1 MGLLMLAIWCFER
14 QRQRSLGTMG
24 LGIVLTGLAISIQ
37 TMLPPAMI
45 GTYAPLTGI
54 LYLAGAWLFGRSMSL
69 HFQVPFPRWLAG
81 SIVLITLAG
90 LYYFSSITPS
100 LNTRIVILSTG
111 LAALQLLPF
120 AHGFRRH
127 SSRDPLDTLLYITYF
142 VFGVYTL
149 LRPAA
154 LLAMAQYS
162 EGDLVHTLYWF
173 ITMLGGLLF
182 CMTFASL
189 LLAASIR
196 RTLARLQHERD
207 IDPLTQLRNRRALD
221 ASAQQWQQQTTPMSL
236 SVLMCDIDHFK
247 AINDNWGHAYGD
259 QVLCHVADC
268 LRASTRSHDTL
279 IRHGGE
285 EFLILLP
292 HTGTVEARMLAER
305 IQRQLAQDCYR
316 LPNHDAVTLSLGIT
330 ALAPREPLP
339 QAIARADQALYQAK
353 TTGRDK
359 IVVYTKPETGHA

>member
-1 MGLLMLAIWCFER
+1 MGLLMLAIWGFER
-14 QRQRSLGTMG
+14 QRQRSLGMMG
-24 LGIVLTGLAISIQ
+24 LGIVFSGLAISIQ
-37 TMLPPAMI
+37 SVLPPALI

-54 LYLAGAWLFGRSMSL
+54 LYLAGSWLFGRSMSL
-69 HFQVPFPRWLAG
+69 HFQAPFPQWLAG
-81 SIVLITLAG
+81 LIVLATLAG
-90 LYYFSSITPS
+90 LYYFSAITPH
-100 LNTRIVILSTG
+100 LTTRIVILSTG
-111 LAALQLLPF
+111 LGTLQLLPF
-120 AHGFRRH
+120 VRGFQRR
-127 SSRDPLDTLLYITYF
+127 SSTDPLDTVLYICYF
-142 VFGVYTL
+142 VFGIYTL

-154 LLAMAQYS
+154 LLAMGQYQQ
-162 EGDLVHTLYWF
+162 GDLVHTLYWF

-221 ASAQQWQQQTTPMSL
+221 ASAHQWLQQAHSSTC

-268 LRASTRSHDTL
+268 LRACTRSEDTL

-292 HTGTVEARMLAER
+292 HTTPAEAQLIASR
-305 IQRQLAQDCYR
+305 IQQQLAQDCYL
-316 LPNHDAVTLSLGIT
+316 LPSHDKVTLSLGIT
-330 ALAPREPLP
+330 ALAPRETLP
-339 QAIARADQALYQAK
+339 QAITRADQALYQAK
-353 TTGRDK
+353 TTGRNK
-359 IVVYTKPETGHA
+359 VVVQAQAQSAHT